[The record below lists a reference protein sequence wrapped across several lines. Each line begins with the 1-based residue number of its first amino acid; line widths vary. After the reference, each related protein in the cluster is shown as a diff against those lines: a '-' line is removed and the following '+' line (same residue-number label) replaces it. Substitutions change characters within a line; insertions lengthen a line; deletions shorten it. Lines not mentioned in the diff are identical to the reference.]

1 MQPDVPGEGPAI
13 SSQYG
18 VSAGVLRDTPAKA
31 IHILQTHAA

>member
-18 VSAGVLRDTPAKA
+18 VSAGVLRDTSAKA
-31 IHILQTHAA
+31 IHVLQTREA